1 MDAMTANSKSLLVN
15 LPACAAIALVVAAVT
30 FGGSRAVAVETAD
43 RKTKPSKIANSAS
56 SEPSPGKF
64 TARQIASLQKSL
76 VNNIVK
82 PVFFCGRIAV
92 NLPCNCSPFS
102 PLNWLQVWHR
112 PPCGII
118 IVPIFSR
125 RGAARPRQLIFDAE
139 MFEKIEADEDLKRR
153 VRSMED
159 PSLGKP
165 SRYDGGVL

>member
-1 MDAMTANSKSLLVN
+1 MKRNTSYSHSILLGTAGIS
-15 LPACAAIALVVAAVT
+15 LVVAVVAL
-30 FGGSRAVAVETAD
+30 SRPAHDVGDASVANTQRAPNSATIHLESL
-43 RKTKPSKIANSAS
+43 PSKLTAKRVAALREFLVNDV
-56 SEPSPGKF
+56 SEPLLVY
-64 TARQIASLQKSL
+64 AS
-76 VNNIVK
+76 
-82 PVFFCGRIAV
+82 IAV
-92 NLPCNCSPFS
+92 QLPLRTCPFS
-102 PLNWLQVWHR
+102 PLYWLQVWHR

-165 SRYDGGVL
+165 SRFEGGVL